1 MKQVQNALKNIVPVY
16 QDAYRPTA
24 KSQAQPDQY
33 IVYTTMTTEDWHA
46 DDAYQSIRTY
56 VYMNL
61 WSMGDP
67 TDTAKAVRAAMR
79 EAGFAMSEES
89 TGATTGESYYAEGPN
104 LFCVRWTWVYWEAAE
119 E

>member
-1 MKQVQNALKNIVPVY
+1 
-16 QDAYRPTA
+16 
-24 KSQAQPDQY
+24 
-33 IVYTTMTTEDWHA
+33 MTTEDWHA

>member
-16 QDAYRPTA
+16 QAAYRPTA

-33 IVYTTMTTEDWHA
+33 IVYTTMTTEGWHA

-67 TDTAKAVRAAMR
+67 TNTAKAVRAAMR

>member
-1 MKQVQNALKNIVPVY
+1 MRQIQEALKNIVPVY

>member
-1 MKQVQNALKNIVPVY
+1 MKQVQEALKNIVPAY
-16 QDAYRPTA
+16 QDVYRPA
-24 KSQAQPDQY
+24 GKNQAQPEQY

-67 TDTAKAVRAAMR
+67 TNTAKAVRAAMR

-89 TGATTGESYYAEGPN
+89 TGATTGESYYAEGSN

>member
-33 IVYTTMTTEDWHA
+33 IVYTTTTTEDWHA

-67 TDTAKAVRAAMR
+67 TNTTKAVRAAMR

>member
-1 MKQVQNALKNIVPVY
+1 MKLIQEALKDIVPVY
-16 QDAYRPTA
+16 QDAYRPTG
-24 KSQAQPDQY
+24 KNQAQPEQY
-33 IVYTTMTTEDWHA
+33 IVYTTMTTEDWHT
-46 DDAYQSIRTY
+46 DDAYQSLKTY

-61 WSMGDP
+61 WSIGDP
-67 TDTAKAVRAAMR
+67 TNTAKAVRAAMR
-79 EAGFAMSEES
+79 EAGFSMSEES